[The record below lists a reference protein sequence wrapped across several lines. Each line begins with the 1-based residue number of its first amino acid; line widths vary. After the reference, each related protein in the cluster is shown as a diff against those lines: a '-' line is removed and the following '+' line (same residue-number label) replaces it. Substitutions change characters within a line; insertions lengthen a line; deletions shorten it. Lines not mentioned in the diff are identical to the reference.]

1 MDSIGR
7 SGGKLLL
14 VPKIKEL
21 NRLTNEIQ
29 AGFFFV
35 LFCFGLVFFV
45 SDMENRKNEKSVR

>member
-29 AGFFFV
+29 AGFV
-35 LFCFGLVFFV
+35 LFCSVFVWFFL
-45 SDMENRKNEKSVR
+45 SQTWRAERMRSQ